1 MKALSN
7 MKIGVKLSLGFAS
20 LLVMMLVLVGVAMV
34 GINALRASITR
45 ANEEQNESLKP
56 LYEARE
62 ALDQTGLAARNAYVF
77 LSDADA
83 QSELKIL
90 DQQKALYLKLLQ
102 KLEPRL
108 AGLPQFAIVR
118 TGLLQMAD
126 ELKRPRQYRE
136 SGAMEAYRD
145 FLVNDCSPLRRKIV
159 GDINLLIEQIDAQST
174 AAGAQVERSATDA
187 LRFIAMLA
195 AVAILIA
202 VGVAFT
208 ITRGLLRQLGGE
220 PAYAMAIAQRIA
232 HGDLAVEV
240 VTRTNDRSSL
250 LHALGMMRDSL
261 AAIVGQVRQGTD
273 AIERAATEIA
283 SGNTDLSGR
292 TERQASSLE
301 ETASA
306 MEQITSAVRQSAAN
320 AVQANELAAS
330 ASDIAVRGGDMM
342 GNVVATMEDIHQSS
356 VKIVDIISVIDGI
369 AFQTNILALNAA
381 VEAAR
386 AGEGGRG
393 FAVVASEVRTLAQ
406 RSASAAKE
414 IKELIGA
421 SVAKVDS
428 GSDQVKDA
436 GRTMEEIVA
445 SVRKVTE
452 VIAEISLSSRE
463 QSEGIEQ
470 VNDAIGHMDEATQ
483 QNSAL
488 VEQAAAAAE
497 ALTSQAGALARLVS
511 TFKLA
516 PSGRTAHVAG

>member
-34 GINALRASITR
+34 GINGLRSSVER
-45 ANEEQNESLKP
+45 ANEVQNESLAP
-56 LYEARE
+56 LYVARE
-62 ALDQTGLAARNAYVF
+62 ALDQTGIAARNAYVF

-83 QSELKIL
+83 QTELKIV
-90 DQQKALYLKLLQ
+90 DEQKALYLAELQ
-102 KLEPRL
+102 KLETRL
-108 AGLPQFAIVR
+108 AGNPHFAAVR

-136 SGAMEAYRD
+136 SGAMEAYRS

-159 GDINLLIEQIDAQST
+159 ADINKLIADIAGQST
-174 AAGAQVERSATDA
+174 AAGEQSERSATDA
-187 LRFIAMLA
+187 LKFIATLA
-195 AVAILIA
+195 VVAILIA
-202 VGVAFT
+202 VAVAVL

-220 PAYAMAIAQRIA
+220 PSYAMEIAQRIA

-240 VTRTNDRSSL
+240 ATRPNDQSSL
-250 LHALGMMRDSL
+250 LHALRMMRDSL
-261 AAIVGQVRQGTD
+261 AAIVGEVRQGTD
-273 AIERAATEIA
+273 AIERASTEIA
-283 SGNTDLSGR
+283 SGNVDLSGR

-320 AVQANELAAS
+320 AEQANTLAAS
-330 ASDIAVRGGDMM
+330 ASEIAVTGGNMM
-342 GNVVATMEDIHQSS
+342 GEVVATMEDIRQSS

-406 RSASAAKE
+406 RSAAAAKE

-421 SVAKVDS
+421 SVAKVES
-428 GSDQVKDA
+428 GSGRVKGA
-436 GRTMEEIVA
+436 GQTMDEIVA
-445 SVRKVTE
+445 SVRKVTD

-516 PSGRTAHVAG
+516 PAARVMG

>member
-1 MKALSN
+1 MKVLSN
-7 MKIGVKLSLGFAS
+7 MKIGAKLSLGFAS

-34 GINALRASITR
+34 GINGLRSSVER
-45 ANEEQNESLKP
+45 ANEVQNESLAP
-56 LYEARE
+56 LYVARE
-62 ALDQTGLAARNAYVF
+62 ALDQTGIAARNAYVF

-83 QSELKIL
+83 QTELKIV
-90 DQQKALYLKLLQ
+90 DEQKALYLAELQ
-102 KLEPRL
+102 KLETRL
-108 AGLPQFAIVR
+108 AGNPHFAPVR

-136 SGAMEAYRD
+136 SGAMEAYRS

-159 GDINLLIEQIDAQST
+159 ADINQLIADIAGQST
-174 AAGAQVERSATDA
+174 AAGEQSERSATDA
-187 LRFIAMLA
+187 LKFIATLA
-195 AVAILIA
+195 VVAILIA
-202 VGVAFT
+202 VAVAVL

-220 PAYAMAIAQRIA
+220 PAYAMEIAQRIA

-240 VTRTNDRSSL
+240 VTRPNDQSSL
-250 LHALGMMRDSL
+250 LHALRMMRDSL
-261 AAIVGQVRQGTD
+261 AAIVGEVRQGTD
-273 AIERAATEIA
+273 AIERASTEIA
-283 SGNTDLSGR
+283 SGNVDLSGR

-320 AVQANELAAS
+320 AEQANTLAAS
-330 ASDIAVRGGDMM
+330 ASEIAVTGGNMM
-342 GNVVATMEDIHQSS
+342 GEVVATMEDIRQSS

-406 RSASAAKE
+406 RSAAAAKE

-421 SVAKVDS
+421 SVAKVES
-428 GSDQVKDA
+428 GSGRVKGA
-436 GRTMEEIVA
+436 GQTMDEIVA
-445 SVRKVTE
+445 SVRKVTD

-516 PSGRTAHVAG
+516 PAARVMG

>member
-1 MKALSN
+1 
-7 MKIGVKLSLGFAS
+7 MKIGVKLSLGFGS
-20 LLVMMLVLVGVAMV
+20 LLAMMLVLVVVAIF
-34 GINALRASITR
+34 GINGLRASVER
-45 ANEEQNESLKP
+45 ANEVQNERLAP
-56 LYEARE
+56 LYVARE
-62 ALDQTGLAARNAYVF
+62 ALDQTGIAARNAYVF

-83 QSELKIL
+83 QTELKIV
-90 DQQKALYLKLLQ
+90 DEQKALYLAELQ
-102 KLEPRL
+102 KLETRL
-108 AGLPQFAIVR
+108 ADNPYFAAVR

-126 ELKRPRQYRE
+126 ELNRPRQYRE
-136 SGAMEAYRD
+136 SGAMDAYRN
-145 FLVNDCSPLRRKIV
+145 FLVTDCSPLRRKIV
-159 GDINLLIEQIDAQST
+159 ADINKLIADIERQSV
-174 AAGAQVERSATDA
+174 AAGEQSERAATDA
-187 LRFIAMLA
+187 LKFIATLA
-195 AVAILIA
+195 GMAILVA
-202 VGVAFT
+202 ASVAFV
-208 ITRGLLRQLGGE
+208 ITRALLRQLGGE
-220 PAYAMAIAQRIA
+220 PAYAMEIAQRIA

-240 VTRTNDRSSL
+240 ATRPNDQSSL
-250 LHALGMMRDSL
+250 LHALRMMRDSL
-261 AAIVGQVRQGTD
+261 AAIVGEVRQGTN
-273 AIERAATEIA
+273 AIERASSEIA
-283 SGNTDLSGR
+283 TGNVDLSGR

-320 AVQANELAAS
+320 AAQANMLATS
-330 ASDIAVRGGDMM
+330 ASDIALAGGNMM
-342 GNVVATMEDIHQSS
+342 GEVVATMEDIRQSS

-406 RSASAAKE
+406 RSAAAAKE

-421 SVAKVDS
+421 SVAKVES
-428 GSDQVKDA
+428 GSGRVKGA
-436 GRTMEEIVA
+436 GQTMDEIVA
-445 SVRKVTE
+445 SVRKVTD

-516 PSGRTAHVAG
+516 PATKVMG

>member
-1 MKALSN
+1 MKFVSN
-7 MKIGVKLSLGFAS
+7 MKIGVKLTLGFAS
-20 LLVMMLVLVGVAMV
+20 LLAMMLVGVAMV
-34 GINALRASITR
+34 GINGLRSSVER
-45 ANEEQNESLKP
+45 ANEVQNESLAP
-56 LYEARE
+56 LYVARE
-62 ALDQTGLAARNAYVF
+62 ALDQTGIAARNAYVF

-83 QSELKIL
+83 QTELKIV
-90 DQQKALYLKLLQ
+90 DEQKALYLAELQ
-102 KLEPRL
+102 KLETRL
-108 AGLPQFAIVR
+108 AGNPHFAAVR

-136 SGAMEAYRD
+136 SGAMEAYRS

-159 GDINLLIEQIDAQST
+159 ADINQLIADIAGQST
-174 AAGAQVERSATDA
+174 AAGEQSERSATDA
-187 LRFIAMLA
+187 LKLIATLA
-195 AVAILIA
+195 VVAILIA
-202 VGVAFT
+202 VVVAVV

-220 PAYAMAIAQRIA
+220 PAYAMEIAQCIA

-240 VTRTNDRSSL
+240 ATRSNDKSSL
-250 LHALGMMRDSL
+250 LHALRMMRDSL
-261 AAIVGQVRQGTD
+261 AAIVGEVRQGTD
-273 AIERAATEIA
+273 AIERASTEIA
-283 SGNTDLSGR
+283 SGNVDLSGR

-320 AVQANELAAS
+320 AEQANTLAAS
-330 ASDIAVRGGDMM
+330 ASEIAVTGGNMM
-342 GNVVATMEDIHQSS
+342 GEVVATMEDIRQSS

-386 AGEGGRG
+386 AGEGGRR

-406 RSASAAKE
+406 RSAAAAKE

-421 SVAKVDS
+421 SVAKVES
-428 GSDQVKDA
+428 GSGRVKGA
-436 GRTMEEIVA
+436 GQTMDEIVA
-445 SVRKVTE
+445 SVRKVTD

-516 PSGRTAHVAG
+516 PAARVMG